1 MDFLEFNIHQLVLT
15 DLARN
20 IGESKH
26 STEDESVSSAI
37 DLVTSKLQ
45 TRVVDVETENGIN
58 GSASEDTE
66 SSNDSA
72 RVFMASVC
80 LNWQLDDNSVRKL

>member
-26 STEDESVSSAI
+26 SAEDESVSSAI

-45 TRVVDVETENGIN
+45 TRVVDVETENSIN

-66 SSNDSA
+66 SSND

-80 LNWQLDDNSVRKL
+80 LNWQLDDSSMRKL